1 MFKMGVTFFEF
12 KFLELIKKD
21 INFGKVL
28 TIGRQE
34 IILSNQEKKLFKIDN
49 SQLRDQKYIDKILL
63 KQFNSLSVDSVDF
76 SDFEEA
82 TIIADL
88 NKPMEKKNSFDTVI
102 DFGTSEHVFN
112 IAQCLQ
118 NIADLCKK
126 DGIILHSLPANNN
139 CGHGFWQFSPELF
152 FSLYTKENGFSDT
165 EIFLFNSINKYNLW
179 KIKKQPIGN
188 RLELSSDIPLFLL
201 VKTKKIKEI
210 TYQNVNQSDY
220 QFLWDKKV
228 ITESKS
234 KTKISKIWKKIKM
247 NSKNFFLKKLLPKK
261 LGEEIEGKNNLLK
274 KNYLK
279 SIYLNKI
286 KI

>member
-1 MFKMGVTFFEF
+1 MGVTFFEF
-12 KFLELIKKD
+12 KFLELIKND

-34 IILSNQEKKLFKIDN
+34 IILNEHDKKLFGITD
-49 SQLRDQKYIDKILL
+49 SQLKDQKYIDNILL

-88 NKPMEKKNSFDTVI
+88 NKPMEKKNFFDTVI

-118 NIADLCKK
+118 NIANLCKK

-165 EIFLFNSINKYNLW
+165 EIFLFNSINKYNIW
-179 KIKKQPIGN
+179 KIKKQPMGN

-210 TYQNVNQSDY
+210 TAQNVNQSDY
-220 QFLWDKKV
+220 QFLWNKNV
-228 ITESKS
+228 INEGKR
-234 KTKISKIWKKIKM
+234 KNKISKIWKKIKM
-247 NSKNFFLKKLLPKK
+247 NLKKLFLKKLLLKK

-274 KNYLK
+274 KDYLK
-279 SIYLNKI
+279 SIYLDKI

>member
-1 MFKMGVTFFEF
+1 MGVTFFEF
-12 KFLELIKKD
+12 KFLELIRKN

-28 TIGRQE
+28 TVGRQE
-34 IILSNQEKKLFKIDN
+34 IILENHEKKLFGIDD
-49 SQLRDQKYIDKILL
+49 SQLNDQKYIDKILL
-63 KQFNSLSVDSVDF
+63 KQFSSLSVDSIDF
-76 SDFEEA
+76 SDFEKA

-88 NKPMEKKNSFDTVI
+88 NKPMEKKNLFDTII

-118 NIADLCKK
+118 NIANLCKK

-152 FSLYTKENGFSDT
+152 FSLYTRENGFSDT
-165 EIFLFNSINKYNLW
+165 EIFLFSSINKYNIW
-179 KIKKQPIGN
+179 KIKKQPMGS

-210 TYQNVNQSDY
+210 TSQSVNQSDY
-220 QFLWDKKV
+220 QFLWNKNVVNYGKK
-228 ITESKS
+228 

-247 NSKNFFLKKLLPKK
+247 SLKKFFLKKLLPKK
-261 LGEEIEGKNNLLK
+261 LGEKIEGKNNLLK
-274 KNYLK
+274 KDYLK
-279 SIYLNKI
+279 SIYLDKI

>member
-1 MFKMGVTFFEF
+1 M
-12 KFLELIKKD
+12 
-21 INFGKVL
+21 
-28 TIGRQE
+28 
-34 IILSNQEKKLFKIDN
+34 
-49 SQLRDQKYIDKILL
+49 
-63 KQFNSLSVDSVDF
+63 
-76 SDFEEA
+76 
-82 TIIADL
+82 
-88 NKPMEKKNSFDTVI
+88 
-102 DFGTSEHVFN
+102 
-112 IAQCLQ
+112 
-118 NIADLCKK
+118 
-126 DGIILHSLPANNN
+126 
-139 CGHGFWQFSPELF
+139 
-152 FSLYTKENGFSDT
+152 
-165 EIFLFNSINKYNLW
+165 
-179 KIKKQPIGN
+179 
-188 RLELSSDIPLFLL
+188 ELSSDIPLFLL

>member
-1 MFKMGVTFFEF
+1 MGVTFFEF
-12 KFLELIKKD
+12 KFLELIKND

-34 IILSNQEKKLFKIDN
+34 IILNEHDKKLFGITD
-49 SQLRDQKYIDKILL
+49 SQLKDQKYIDNILL
-63 KQFNSLSVDSVDF
+63 KQFNSLTVDSVDF
-76 SDFEEA
+76 SDFEKA

-88 NKPMEKKNSFDTVI
+88 NKPMERKNFFDTVI

-118 NIADLCKK
+118 NISNLCKK

-165 EIFLFNSINKYNLW
+165 EIFLFNSTNKYNIW
-179 KIKKQPIGN
+179 KIRKQPVGN

-210 TYQNVNQSDY
+210 TSQNVNQSDY
-220 QFLWDKKV
+220 QFLWNKNV
-228 ITESKS
+228 INEGKR
-234 KTKISKIWKKIKM
+234 KNKISKIWKKIKM
-247 NSKNFFLKKLLPKK
+247 NLKKFFLKKLLPKK
-261 LGEEIEGKNNLLK
+261 LGEKIEGKNNLLK
-274 KNYLK
+274 KDYLK
-279 SIYLNKI
+279 SIYLDKI

>member
-1 MFKMGVTFFEF
+1 MGVTFFEF
-12 KFLELIKKD
+12 KFLELIKND

-34 IILSNQEKKLFKIDN
+34 IILDKNEKKLFGIVD
-49 SQLRDQKYIDKILL
+49 SQLKDQKYIDNILL
-63 KQFNSLSVDSVDF
+63 KQFNSLTVDSVDF
-76 SDFEEA
+76 SDFEKA

-88 NKPMEKKNSFDTVI
+88 NKPMERKNFFDTVI

-118 NIADLCKK
+118 NISNLCKK

-165 EIFLFNSINKYNLW
+165 EIFLFNSTNKYNIW
-179 KIKKQPIGN
+179 KIRKQPVGN

-210 TYQNVNQSDY
+210 TSQNVNQSDY
-220 QFLWDKKV
+220 QFLWNKNV
-228 ITESKS
+228 INEGKR
-234 KTKISKIWKKIKM
+234 KNKISKIWKKIKM
-247 NSKNFFLKKLLPKK
+247 NLKKLFLKKLLPKK

-274 KNYLK
+274 KDYLK
-279 SIYLNKI
+279 SIYLDKI

>member
-1 MFKMGVTFFEF
+1 MGVTFFEF
-12 KFLELIKKD
+12 KFLELIKND

-34 IILSNQEKKLFKIDN
+34 IILDKNEKKLFGIVD
-49 SQLRDQKYIDKILL
+49 SQLKDQKYIDNILL
-63 KQFNSLSVDSVDF
+63 KQFNSLTVDSVDF
-76 SDFEEA
+76 SDFEKA

-88 NKPMEKKNSFDTVI
+88 NKPMERKNFFDTVI

-118 NIADLCKK
+118 NISNLCKK

-165 EIFLFNSINKYNLW
+165 EIFLFNSTNKYNIW
-179 KIKKQPIGN
+179 KIRKQPVGN

-210 TYQNVNQSDY
+210 TSQNVNQSDY
-220 QFLWDKKV
+220 QFLWNKNV
-228 ITESKS
+228 INEGKR
-234 KTKISKIWKKIKM
+234 KNKISKIWKKIKM
-247 NSKNFFLKKLLPKK
+247 NLKKFFLKKLLPKK
-261 LGEEIEGKNNLLK
+261 LGEKIEGKNNLLK
-274 KNYLK
+274 KDYLK
-279 SIYLNKI
+279 SIYLDKI

>member
-1 MFKMGVTFFEF
+1 MGATFFEF
-12 KFLELIKKD
+12 KFLELIKNK

-34 IILSNQEKKLFKIDN
+34 VILDHKEKKLLNIDN
-49 SQLRDQKYIDKILL
+49 SKFKDQKYIDNILIN
-63 KQFNSLSVDSVDF
+63 QFSSLSVDSVDF
-76 SDFEEA
+76 SDFEKA

-88 NKPMEKKNSFDTVI
+88 NKPIEKINLFDTVI

-118 NIADLCKK
+118 NIANLCKK

-152 FSLYTKENGFSDT
+152 FSLYAKDNGFSDT
-165 EIFLFNSINKYNLW
+165 EIFLFNSINKHNIW

-188 RLELSSDIPLFLL
+188 RLELSSDVPLHLL
-201 VKTKKIKEI
+201 VKTKKIQKI
-210 TYQNVNQSDY
+210 TSQNVNQSDY
-220 QFLWDKKV
+220 LFLWN
-228 ITESKS
+228 ESVVNKS
-234 KTKISKIWKKIKM
+234 KEKNIYSKIWKKIKK
-247 NSKNFFLKKLLPKK
+247 NLKNFFLRKLLPEK
-261 LGEEIEGKNNLLK
+261 LGEKIVGKNNLLK

-279 SIYLNKI
+279 SIYLDKI

>member
-1 MFKMGVTFFEF
+1 MGVTFFEF
-12 KFLELIKKD
+12 KFLELTKKD

-118 NIADLCKK
+118 NISNLCKK

>member
-12 KFLELIKKD
+12 KFLELTKKD

-118 NIADLCKK
+118 NISNLCKK

>member
-1 MFKMGVTFFEF
+1 MGVTFFEF

-34 IILSNQEKKLFKIDN
+34 IILSNQEKRLFGIDD

-261 LGEEIEGKNNLLK
+261 LGEELEGKNNLLK

>member
-1 MFKMGVTFFEF
+1 MGVTFFEF
-12 KFLELIKKD
+12 KFLELVKKD

-28 TIGRQE
+28 TVGRQE
-34 IILSNQEKKLFKIDN
+34 IILESHEKKLFGIDD
-49 SQLRDQKYIDKILL
+49 SQFNDQKYIDKILL
-63 KQFNSLSVDSVDF
+63 KQFSSLSVDSVDF
-76 SDFEEA
+76 SDFEKA

-88 NKPMEKKNSFDTVI
+88 NKPMEKKNLFDTII

-118 NIADLCKK
+118 NIANLCKK

-152 FSLYTKENGFSDT
+152 FSLYNKENGFSDT
-165 EIFLFNSINKYNLW
+165 EIFLFNSINKYNIW
-179 KIKKQPIGN
+179 KIKKQPMGN

-210 TYQNVNQSDY
+210 TSQNVNQSDY
-220 QFLWDKKV
+220 QFLWNKNV
-228 ITESKS
+228 INEGKR

-247 NSKNFFLKKLLPKK
+247 SLKKFFLKKLLPKK
-261 LGEEIEGKNNLLK
+261 LGEKIEGKND
-274 KNYLK
+274 
-279 SIYLNKI
+279 
-286 KI
+286 

>member
-1 MFKMGVTFFEF
+1 MGVTFFEF

>member
-1 MFKMGVTFFEF
+1 MGVTFFEF
-12 KFLELIKKD
+12 KFLELTKKD

>member
-1 MFKMGVTFFEF
+1 MGVTFFEF
-12 KFLELIKKD
+12 KFLELVKKD

-28 TIGRQE
+28 TVGRQE
-34 IILSNQEKKLFKIDN
+34 IILESHEKKLFGIDD
-49 SQLRDQKYIDKILL
+49 SQFNDQKYIDKILL
-63 KQFNSLSVDSVDF
+63 KQFSSLSVDSVDF
-76 SDFEEA
+76 SDFEKA

-88 NKPMEKKNSFDTVI
+88 NKPMEKKNLFDTII

-118 NIADLCKK
+118 NIANLCKK

-152 FSLYTKENGFSDT
+152 FSLYNKENGFSDT
-165 EIFLFNSINKYNLW
+165 EIFLFNSINKYNIW
-179 KIKKQPIGN
+179 KIKKQPMGN

-210 TYQNVNQSDY
+210 TSQNVNQSDY
-220 QFLWDKKV
+220 QFLWNKNV
-228 ITESKS
+228 INEGKR

-247 NSKNFFLKKLLPKK
+247 SLKKFFLKKLLPKK
-261 LGEEIEGKNNLLK
+261 LGEKIEGKNNSLK
-274 KNYLK
+274 KDYLK
-279 SIYLNKI
+279 SIYLDKI

>member
-1 MFKMGVTFFEF
+1 MGVTFFEF

-63 KQFNSLSVDSVDF
+63 KKFNSLSVDSVDF
-76 SDFEEA
+76 SDFEKA

-88 NKPMEKKNSFDTVI
+88 NKPVERKNLFDTII

-210 TYQNVNQSDY
+210 TSQNVNQSDY
-220 QFLWDKKV
+220 QFLWDKNV
-228 ITESKS
+228 ITDSKR
-234 KTKISKIWKKIKM
+234 KTKISKIWKKVKM
-247 NSKNFFLKKLLPKK
+247 NLKKFFLKKLLPKK
-261 LGEEIEGKNNLLK
+261 LGEKIEGKNNLLK

-279 SIYLNKI
+279 SIYLDKI